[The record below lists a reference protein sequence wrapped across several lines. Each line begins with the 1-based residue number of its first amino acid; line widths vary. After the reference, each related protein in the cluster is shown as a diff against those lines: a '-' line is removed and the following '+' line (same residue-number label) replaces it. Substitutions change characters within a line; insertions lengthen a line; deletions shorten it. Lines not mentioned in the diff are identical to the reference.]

1 MRRAVALFSGGLDS
15 TLAVRI
21 LQEQGFEVEALNVR
35 TVFECCKARAAK
47 AASDLGVR
55 LTVLSVSDD
64 YLDVIRRPVHGYGKG
79 VNACIDC
86 RIYMCRMAK
95 KYMDEAGACV
105 VVTGEVL
112 GQRPMSQLRW
122 QVKVIEREAGLEGR
136 LLRPLSAKLF
146 APTIPERE
154 GLIDRSR
161 LYGFHGRGRKG
172 LIALGRRLGVK
183 ELPQPSTGC
192 ALTEVTFAPRVR
204 DLMQFCP
211 SATRWDFEL
220 LNVGRHMRCDSRTK
234 VVVGRNEEENALLQ
248 GFFAEPGAP
257 EPALLHP
264 ENFPGPDVLVVGNVS
279 RETIEFGGALIL
291 RFSKRFDPENAQV
304 RLAQRGLSKVLKVRE
319 TEVATQALPL

>member
-21 LQEQGFEVEALNVR
+21 LQDQGFEVEALNVR

-47 AASDLGVR
+47 AAADLGIR

-64 YLDVIRRPVHGYGKG
+64 YLDVIRRPVYGYGKG
-79 VNACIDC
+79 VNACVDC

-95 KYMDEAGACV
+95 ACMDEAGACV

-112 GQRPMSQLRW
+112 GQRSMSQLRW
-122 QVKVIEREAGLEGR
+122 QVEVIERESGLEGR
-136 LLRPLSAKLF
+136 LLRPLSAKLL

-161 LYGFHGRGRKG
+161 LYDFNGRGRKE
-172 LIALGRRLGVK
+172 LIALGRRLSVK
-183 ELPQPSTGC
+183 DLPQPSTGC

-204 DLMQFCP
+204 DLIEFHP

-220 LNVGRHMRCDSRTK
+220 LNVGRHIRLDARTK
-234 VVVGRNEEENALLQ
+234 AVVGRNEEENALLR

-257 EPALLHP
+257 EPAMLHP
-264 ENFPGPDVLVVGNVS
+264 ENFPGPDVLVIGNVS
-279 RETIEFGGALIL
+279 RETIEFGGALLL

-304 RLAQRGLSKVLKVRE
+304 RLARLTSSEVLRIRQ
-319 TEVATQALPL
+319 TEAAALALLL